1 LYRVRTLANGER
13 LTIVLLASASSVHTH
28 GWATAL
34 NRVGHRVV
42 VVSWQPGPRIP
53 GVDLRIAPAVDARPA
68 RRAPMAVFWLRK
80 LIRDVHPDVVHI
92 LSLGTYGLLSL
103 ALPKGPARVLNPYG
117 GELRAARRSPARAAV
132 LRLALRRGDMVLPV
146 SEELR
151 AEIVTRYAIPAERV
165 QVLSWGVAEDLI
177 AAQPLISP
185 KAVRSS
191 FGIPHDATIVLS
203 VRTIS
208 ATYRTLDIVSA
219 FAQAVADRPD
229 LFLVLLVGARV
240 DRESALRDQEA
251 YFDRV
256 REAARPVADRVLI
269 IERTLSREQTF
280 DLMCASDIVVSIP
293 PEDQHSFSVLEAAL
307 AGPRILLSNIPPNQ
321 QMTSDGMTA
330 DLLGEPI
337 ARTLA
342 QKLREVSVDEL
353 TQRRNRDYILSREHG
368 GKKLAEHEQIFRWLS
383 RYT

>member
-1 LYRVRTLANGER
+1 MRVVADRAQ
-13 LTIVLLASASSVHTH
+13 LTIVLLASASSVHTR

-34 NRVGHRVV
+34 NHAGHRVV
-42 VVSWQPGPRIP
+42 VASWQPGPHVP

-191 FGIPHDATIVLS
+191 FGIPHDATVVLS

-219 FAQAVADRPD
+219 FAHAVADRPD

-256 REAARPVADRVLI
+256 REAARPVADRMLI

-353 TQRRNRDYILSREHG
+353 TRRRNRDYILSREHG

-383 RYT
+383 RCT

>member
-1 LYRVRTLANGER
+1 
-13 LTIVLLASASSVHTH
+13 
-28 GWATAL
+28 
-34 NRVGHRVV
+34 
-42 VVSWQPGPRIP
+42 
-53 GVDLRIAPAVDARPA
+53 
-68 RRAPMAVFWLRK
+68 MAVFWLRK
-80 LIRDVHPDVVHI
+80 LIRDVHPDVVHV

-191 FGIPHDATIVLS
+191 FGIPHDATVVLS

-219 FAQAVADRPD
+219 FAHAVADRPD

-240 DRESALRDQEA
+240 DRESAVRDQEA

-256 REAARPVADRVLI
+256 REAARQVADRVLI